1 MTPRET
7 YETTL
12 GETRRRLKHVSGR
25 VYALG
30 SGKLL
35 VVALI
40 VAAIIY
46 FWGSA
51 PHVAEALVP
60 LIIVFLILAKWQDK
74 RIREESY
81 LKKKAEVCTQEMN
94 ALQGD
99 VSEFSDGKEYVD
111 ERHFYTFD
119 IDIFGEGS
127 LFQNIC
133 RCSTSLG
140 KRRLAEYF
148 MEHLTATKE
157 ILSRQEAVR
166 ELATYN
172 DFRMDFRIRGLLAEG
187 RSDDEES
194 LLAWAGSKSLFTSRR
209 YLRILPWIVAAVNIL
224 LFGSALLGWCSWLV
238 PINVWALL
246 ALSSFMFSG
255 RITKAQGHYDK
266 SLKILSTYAD
276 LIHLI
281 EKGQWKAGELRAI
294 HSSVFAEEGPSASE
308 AIGQLSKL
316 MNALDNRGN
325 LLMLIVRN
333 GLYYWELHQIMAI
346 ERWREQNALMLPSWL
361 EAIGRID
368 ALNSLGTFCFNHP
381 SFCFPEPVEGSFRL
395 EGKDLGHPL
404 MATESCVCN
413 PVELSGEPSFMIVT
427 GANMAGKSTYLRTVA
442 VNYLLACIGAT
453 VYASSFRFTP
463 GRLITSLRT
472 SDSLRAGESYFF
484 AELKRLKLIID
495 LLQKGEKLFIL
506 LDEILRGTNSVDKQK
521 GSYSFIRQLMM
532 LKANGIIATHDLQLA
547 TLTKLFP
554 DGASNYC
561 FEADIV
567 DNELHFS
574 YHLRPGVAQNMN
586 ACFLMRKMGI
596 DVVDA

>member
-1 MTPRET
+1 MQMTETPRET

-40 VAAIIY
+40 VTAIIY

-81 LKKKAEVCTQEMN
+81 LKKKAEVCTQELN

-99 VSEFSDGKEYVD
+99 VSAFRDGKEYVD

-148 MEHLTATKE
+148 MEHLTDVQA
-157 ILSRQEAVR
+157 IRSRQEAVK
-166 ELATYN
+166 ELASSN
-172 DFRMDFRIRGLLAEG
+172 NFRMDFRVSGLLAEG

-194 LLAWAGSKSLFTSRR
+194 LLAWASSKSLFTNRKI
-209 YLRILPWIVAAVNIL
+209 LRMLPWVVASANVL
-224 LFGSALLGWCSWLV
+224 CFGGALLGWWSWLV
-238 PINVWALL
+238 PINIWALL
-246 ALSSFMFSG
+246 ALSSFLFSG
-255 RITKAQGHYDK
+255 RITKAQRRYDQ

-281 EKGQWKAGELRAI
+281 EKGQWQEGELRAI
-294 HSSVFAEEGPSASE
+294 HSGVFAKEGPSASE
-308 AIGQLSKL
+308 AIGRLSKL

-325 LLMLIVRN
+325 LLMLTVRN
-333 GLYYWELHQIMAI
+333 GLYYWELRQIMAI
-346 ERWREQNALMLPSWL
+346 ERWREHNALMLPSWL

-381 SFCFPEPVEGSFRL
+381 CFCFPEPVEGPFCL
-395 EGKDLGHPL
+395 EGKNLGHPL

-442 VNYLLACIGAT
+442 VNYLLACMGAP
-453 VYASSFRFTP
+453 VYASCFRFTP
-463 GRLITSLRT
+463 ARLITSLRT
-472 SDSLRAGESYFF
+472 S
-484 AELKRLKLIID
+484 
-495 LLQKGEKLFIL
+495 
-506 LDEILRGTNSVDKQK
+506 
-521 GSYSFIRQLMM
+521 
-532 LKANGIIATHDLQLA
+532 
-547 TLTKLFP
+547 
-554 DGASNYC
+554 
-561 FEADIV
+561 
-567 DNELHFS
+567 
-574 YHLRPGVAQNMN
+574 
-586 ACFLMRKMGI
+586 
-596 DVVDA
+596 